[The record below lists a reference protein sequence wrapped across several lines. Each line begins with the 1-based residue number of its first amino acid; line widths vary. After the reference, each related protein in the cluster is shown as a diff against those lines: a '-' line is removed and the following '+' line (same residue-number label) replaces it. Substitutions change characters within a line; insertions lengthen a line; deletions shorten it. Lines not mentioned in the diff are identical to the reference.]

1 MSIDLHIHTN
11 FSDGTD
17 SPQEIVE
24 KSEKLGLKA
33 IAITDHETI
42 KGFSKITKES
52 IEVIRGV
59 EISAKWDALS
69 EKNPES
75 GIHILMYFVEEKSD
89 INILLEEVRE
99 NKKSRNSQILEKLKT
114 LGIHVD
120 LNEVETHNDQV
131 LGRPHIAA
139 LMVQHEYVSNI
150 PEAFN
155 LYLGNGRPAYID
167 LHQISITKLI
177 EIAKAS
183 KVITVLAHPHTL
195 DPKKNMLI
203 NNNWIN
209 TSLTKN
215 LKELMSM
222 GLTGIETYYSSYD
235 FSIRKQLSKFANELN
250 LIETGGSD
258 YHGEIKLD
266 LRLGTGWKNKPLA
279 VPDEFLDKLKDKYE
293 SIK

>member
-24 KSEKLGLKA
+24 KSEKLGLKG

-42 KGFSKITKES
+42 KGLLTITKDT
-52 IEVIRGV
+52 IEVVKGV
-59 EISAKWDALS
+59 EISAKWCALS

-75 GIHILMYFVEEKSD
+75 GIHILMYFVEEESN
-89 INILLEEVRE
+89 INMLLEEVRE
-99 NKKSRNSQILEKLKT
+99 SKKSRNIQILEKLRM
-114 LGIHVD
+114 LDIHVD
-120 LNEVETHNDQV
+120 LDEIETHNDQV
-131 LGRPHIAA
+131 LGRPHIAE
-139 LMVQHEYVSNI
+139 LMVQHEYVTNI
-150 PEAFN
+150 TEAFN
-155 LYLGNGRPAYID
+155 RYLGNGKPAYAD
-167 LHQISITKLI
+167 LHQVSITKLM
-177 EIAKAS
+177 EVAKAS
-183 KVITVLAHPHTL
+183 KVVTVLAHPHTL
-195 DPKKNMLI
+195 NPKKNMLV
-203 NNNWIN
+203 NNNWID
-209 TSLTKN
+209 TGLTTN

-235 FSIRKQLSKFANELN
+235 LSIRKQLSKFANELN

-266 LRLGTGWKNKPLA
+266 LHLGTGWENKPLD
-279 VPDEFLDKLKDKYE
+279 VPDEFLDKLKEKYE

>member
-24 KSEKLGLKA
+24 KSEKLGLKG

-42 KGFSKITKES
+42 KGLLTITKDT
-52 IEVIRGV
+52 IEVVKGV
-59 EISAKWDALS
+59 EISAKWGALS

-75 GIHILMYFVEEKSD
+75 GIHILMYFVEEESN
-89 INILLEEVRE
+89 INMLLEEVRE
-99 NKKSRNSQILEKLKT
+99 SKKSRNIQILEKLRM
-114 LGIHVD
+114 LDIHVD
-120 LNEVETHNDQV
+120 LDEIETHNDQV
-131 LGRPHIAA
+131 LGRPHIAE
-139 LMVQHEYVSNI
+139 LMVQHEYVTNI
-150 PEAFN
+150 TEAFN
-155 LYLGNGRPAYID
+155 RYLGNGKPAYAD
-167 LHQISITKLI
+167 LHQVSITKLM
-177 EIAKAS
+177 EVAKAS
-183 KVITVLAHPHTL
+183 KVVTVLAHPHTL
-195 DPKKNMLI
+195 NPKKNMLV
-203 NNNWIN
+203 NNNWID
-209 TSLTKN
+209 TGLTTN

-235 FSIRKQLSKFANELN
+235 LSIRKQLSKFANELN

-266 LRLGTGWKNKPLA
+266 LHLGTGWENKPLD
-279 VPDEFLDKLKDKYE
+279 VPDEFLDKLKEKYE